1 MPYLPGWERLSD
13 AATSV
18 MTAAGIANDEA
29 RSNICQAIADRKVK
43 IRGKLGRHT
52 TKPIRSST
60 VLEGK
65 DFEIPTDL
73 KLEDLD
79 WERSRPLKPWFV
91 RRGGSVPAGYWDLD
105 WIQLSRTELTNRLC
119 PGGPRGEPAQP
130 ASSETGAKRRRRPD
144 DSAWDR
150 EGRTAD
156 RSPKSAALRSVI
168 SIFLGHL
175 LRAAPASQLAQEP
188 HCRTCGVRR
197 SPSQPYSF

>member
-130 ASSETGAKRRRRPD
+130 ASSETGAKRRRRPAFDRAQRAIKEEYPHGVPDQAAEPNANLCGRVGKRLKNEGLPGVSD
-144 DSAWDR
+144 D
-150 EGRTAD
+150 T
-156 RSPKSAALRSVI
+156 I
-168 SIFLGHL
+168 
-175 LRAAPASQLAQEP
+175 LRAAD
-188 HCRTCGVRR
+188 RR
-197 SPSQPYSF
+197 K